1 MEIPYILTRPG
12 PRPRPT
18 PPPGAAA
25 ADLCAAL
32 DAPLTLAPGQRA
44 IIPTGVA
51 VQLPGPQWVALLCAR
66 SGLAVKRGLTLSNGV
81 GVIDSD
87 YRGEIGAGVVN
98 LGEEPVTVEPASG
111 WPADDPAGGPGHL
124 RAGRNAG
131 RYPPGRGG
139 LWLHRPPVSRGK
151 GENDP

>member
-12 PRPRPT
+12 AKAPVYAT
-18 PPPGAAA
+18 PGAAA

-44 IIPTGVA
+44 LIPTGVA

-87 YRGEIGAGVVN
+87 YRGEIQAGVVN
-98 LGEEPVTVEPASG
+98 LGEGPVTIEPGERVAQLMLMPVAQGTFVQAQSLDG
-111 WPADDPAGGPGHL
+111 TARGEGGFGST
-124 RAGRNAG
+124 GRQ
-131 RYPPGRGG
+131 
-139 LWLHRPPVSRGK
+139 
-151 GENDP
+151 

>member
-12 PRPRPT
+12 AKAPAYAT
-18 PPPGAAA
+18 PGAAA

-32 DAPLTLAPGQRA
+32 DKPLTLAPGQRA

-87 YRGEIGAGVVN
+87 YRGEMA
-98 LGEEPVTVEPASG
+98 PV
-111 WPADDPAGGPGHL
+111 W
-124 RAGRNAG
+124 
-131 RYPPGRGG
+131 
-139 LWLHRPPVSRGK
+139 
-151 GENDP
+151 